1 MKLACTLQVTAGVTV
16 SSAAIPPSRAS
27 AESLG
32 VKGPRCRG
40 VNPTTIIANTAFNAR
55 LRLLSRD
62 NFRHFGRIAAGPSE
76 TACQTGKHSGTL
88 SNKMV
93 SERRFFKRAADRFV
107 TIRRRRLHHENKGAA
122 WEDAMLDTPSQ
133 SAEDVRLQSFSVT
146 YEYPVVF
153 TRDAFALGNRCLV
166 DALSRREPC
175 KRHRC
180 LICVDEGVLA
190 SLPDLASQIENYAAA
205 HAGSIDLVELVPV
218 AGGEICKND
227 PKTIPNLLEILSQ
240 RAIDRHSF
248 VIAVG
253 GGAVLDAVGYAST
266 IFHRGVRHIRFPTT
280 VLAQDDS
287 GVGVKNAVN
296 LFGLKNLIGTFAPPW
311 AIINDSAF
319 VDVLP
324 PREKRA
330 GMAEAVKVALIR
342 DGKFFEWLEAHSD
355 ALARFSRPHL
365 DHLIRGCAELHMRQ
379 IRLGGDPFEMG
390 SARPLDFGHWS
401 AHKLEQLTKNQ
412 LNHGEAVAIGI
423 ALDTRYSVLSGRLAA
438 GEDDRVVGLLQ
449 RLGFDLWHDKL
460 RQCDSRGLPVVLK
473 GLADFREHLGGELT
487 VTLLAEV
494 GRGVEVHEMDDR
506 IVRNCI
512 DWLKQRA

>member
-1 MKLACTLQVTAGVTV
+1 
-16 SSAAIPPSRAS
+16 
-27 AESLG
+27 
-32 VKGPRCRG
+32 
-40 VNPTTIIANTAFNAR
+40 
-55 LRLLSRD
+55 
-62 NFRHFGRIAAGPSE
+62 
-76 TACQTGKHSGTL
+76 
-88 SNKMV
+88 
-93 SERRFFKRAADRFV
+93 
-107 TIRRRRLHHENKGAA
+107 
-122 WEDAMLDTPSQ
+122 MLDTPSQ

-153 TRDAFALGNRCLV
+153 TLDGFALGNRGLV

-205 HAGSIDLVELVPV
+205 HAGSIDLVGLVPV

-253 GGAVLDAVGYAST
+253 GGAVVDAVGYAST

-296 LFGLKNLIGTFAPPW
+296 LFGFKNLIGPFAPPC

-319 VDVLP
+319 VDMLP

-342 DGKFFEWLEAHSD
+342 DRKFFEWLEAHSD
-355 ALARFSRPHL
+355 VLARFSGPHL
-365 DHLIRGCAELHMRQ
+365 DDLIKGSAELHMRQ

-401 AHKLEQLTKNQ
+401 AHKLEQLTRNEV
-412 LNHGEAVAIGI
+412 NHGEAVAIGV
-423 ALDTRYSVLSGRLAA
+423 ALDTRYSFLSGHLAA
-438 GEDDRVVGLLQ
+438 GEDERVADLLE
-449 RLGFDLWHDKL
+449 RLGFALWHDQL
-460 RQCDSRGLPVVLK
+460 RQCDSRDRPLVAK
-473 GLADFREHLGGELT
+473 RLAHLQGPLGGAFAG
-487 VTLLAEV
+487 TLH
-494 GRGVEVHEMDDR
+494 RGILRRGDDPGM
-506 IVRNCI
+506 
-512 DWLKQRA
+512 

>member
-1 MKLACTLQVTAGVTV
+1 
-16 SSAAIPPSRAS
+16 
-27 AESLG
+27 
-32 VKGPRCRG
+32 
-40 VNPTTIIANTAFNAR
+40 
-55 LRLLSRD
+55 
-62 NFRHFGRIAAGPSE
+62 
-76 TACQTGKHSGTL
+76 
-88 SNKMV
+88 
-93 SERRFFKRAADRFV
+93 
-107 TIRRRRLHHENKGAA
+107 
-122 WEDAMLDTPSQ
+122 MLDTPSQ

-205 HAGSIDLVELVPV
+205 HTGSIDLVGLVPV

-266 IFHRGVRHIRFPTT
+266 IFHRGVRHIRFATT

-287 GVGVKNAVN
+287 GVGVKNSVN

-319 VDVLP
+319 VDMLP

-342 DGKFFEWLEAHSD
+342 DGKFFEWLEAHAD

-365 DHLIRGCAELHMRQ
+365 DHLIRGSAELHMRK

-438 GEDDRVVGLLQ
+438 GEDERVVGLMQ

-460 RQCDSRGLPVVLK
+460 RQCDSRGVPLVLK

-487 VTLLAEV
+487 VTLLAEI
-494 GRGVEVHEMDDR
+494 GRGVEVHEMDER
-506 IVRNCI
+506 IVGNCI
-512 DWLKQRA
+512 DWLEQRA